1 MFNTKH
7 VASRLYFLVA
17 LMSVLMILMGVAG
30 LKTMSGTVASL
41 QTVYEDRTVPL
52 IDLGKIQRL
61 LGLSY
66 SDALRALQHD
76 PSHKLVSLHDHPVGE
91 HTKRIDDNLAEIDKL
106 WEKYMATYLTPEEKE
121 LAADYERKFKLYV
134 EEVLK
139 PLTEALKNENYEVQ
153 VVDRFLKGNRKQGK
167 GTEDAMDK
175 LMALQGRVAGEEYEK
190 GMASYS
196 TARTMAIA
204 SIVGGLML
212 GLGLAFWII
221 RSITAPLNEM
231 RHTIG
236 IVERD
241 SDFTRRVDVNSEDE
255 VGQTAKSFNQLI
267 ATMQE
272 TARAVLDNVDKVSDG
287 VASLAS
293 SSNQVASSSMQQ
305 SEAASA
311 MAASVEQ
318 MTVSISHV
326 SDSARDALTISRKS
340 GELST
345 QGGQVIHRA
354 VDEMNQIAGTVRAAS
369 TAIDSLGQQS
379 DQITS
384 VVQVIKEVADQT
396 NLLALN
402 AAIEAARAGEQGR
415 GFAVVADEVRK
426 LAERTTKATEEI
438 AAMVTA
444 MQDSARSAVTT
455 MENAVERVGSG
466 ASLAQQAGD
475 AINQI
480 RSGADQVIQVVN
492 DITSALAEQT
502 VASNDIASHVEQ
514 VAQMTEENSAAAGA
528 AASAAASVEQLA
540 DEMRRAVSRFKI

>member
-1 MFNTKH
+1 MFSNLTIKT
-7 VASRLYFLVA
+7 RLIFLITFFSLLLAGIGA
-17 LMSVLMILMGVAG
+17 LGLNGMSNSNKG
-30 LKTMSGTVASL
+30 L

-52 IDLGKIQRL
+52 MDLGKIIDMINLVRLSAVTASNASNQEVVKDAISQTQQR
-61 LGLSY
+61 
-66 SDALRALQHD
+66 D
-76 PSHKLVSLHDHPVGE
+76 KEIGE
-91 HTKRIDDNLAEIDKL
+91 L
-106 WEKYMATYLTPEEKE
+106 WTKYMATTLTPEEKK
-121 LAADYERKFKLYV
+121 LADAFGQQWKTYQESRNVTLNAAAAGDF
-134 EEVLK
+134 
-139 PLTEALKNENYEVQ
+139 EAARENA
-153 VVDRFLKGNRKQGK
+153 KK
-167 GTEDAMDK
+167 DAGPK
-175 LMALQGRVAGEEYEK
+175 
-190 GMASYS
+190 YS
-196 TARTMAIA
+196 TARETMFQLIELQGAVAKEEFEKAESNFNSVRNMAIV

-221 RSITAPLNEM
+221 RSITTSLNQV
-231 RHTIG
+231 RTTIAD
-236 IVERD
+236 VERD
-241 SDFTRRVDVNSEDE
+241 SDFTRRVDVSSEDE

-272 TARAVLDNVDKVSDG
+272 TARSVLHNVGKVSDG

-293 SSNQVASSSMQQ
+293 SSDQVATSSLQQ

-326 SDSARDALTISRKS
+326 SDSAREALTISRKS
-340 GELST
+340 GELSA

-354 VDEMNQIAGTVRAAS
+354 VDEMNQIAGTVREAS
-369 TAIDSLGQQS
+369 GAIDNLGQQS

-438 AAMVTA
+438 AAMVNA
-444 MQDSARSAVTT
+444 IQDSARSAVTT
-455 MENAVERVGSG
+455 METAVERVGSG

-480 RSGADQVIQVVN
+480 KSGADQVIQVVN

-502 VASNDIASHVEQ
+502 VASNDIAAHVEQ
-514 VAQMTEENSAAAGA
+514 VAQMTEENSAAASS
-528 AASAAASVEQLA
+528 AASAAANVEQLA
-540 DEMRRAVSRFKI
+540 GEMRRVVSRFKI

>member
-1 MFNTKH
+1 MKTRY
-7 VASRLYFLVA
+7 VATRLYLLVA
-17 LMSVLMILMGVAG
+17 FMAVTMVTMGAVGITNMSKVLD
-30 LKTMSGTVASL
+30 SL
-41 QTVYEDRTVPL
+41 STVYNDRTVPTG
-52 IDLGKIQRL
+52 DLTRIQAL
-61 LGLSY
+61 LNAGFSEV
-66 SDALRALQHD
+66 LRALQHN
-76 PSHKLVSLHDHPVGE
+76 PAAETSTLHDHPVSE
-91 HTKRIDDNLAEIDKL
+91 HINRIEKNLVAMNEL
-106 WEKYMATYLTPEEKE
+106 WAKYMATYLTPEEKL
-121 LAADYERKFKLYV
+121 LAADYEKQNALYV
-134 EEVLK
+134 ADVLT
-139 PLTEALKNENYEVQ
+139 PALQALKNGDYSIEMTG
-153 VVDRFLKGNRKQGK
+153 RFLKGNRKLGA
-167 GTEDAMDK
+167 DAEKAMSQ
-175 LMALQGRVAGEEYEK
+175 LIELQMRVAAEEYEK
-190 GMASYS
+190 GEAKFRFARNMAMIFI
-196 TARTMAIA
+196 TVALA
-204 SIVGGLML
+204 V
-212 GLGLAFWII
+212 GLGLAFLII
-221 RSITAPLNEM
+221 RSISVPLGQL
-231 RHTIG
+231 RSTIG
-236 IVERD
+236 IVD
-241 SDFTRRVDVNSEDE
+241 SNSDFTRRVEVNSEDE

-272 TARAVLDNVDKVSDG
+272 TARSVLYNVGKVSDG

-305 SEAASA
+305 SEAVSA

-326 SDSARDALTISRKS
+326 SDSARDALAISRKS
-340 GELST
+340 GELSA

-369 TAIDSLGQQS
+369 GAIDNLGQQS

-438 AAMVTA
+438 AAMVNA
-444 MQDSARSAVTT
+444 MQESARSAVTT
-455 MENAVERVGSG
+455 MDNAVERVGSG

-480 RSGADQVIQVVN
+480 KSGADQVIQVVN

-502 VASNDIASHVEQ
+502 VASNDIAAHVEQ
-514 VAQMTEENSAAAGA
+514 VAQMTEENSAAAGEA
-528 AASAAASVEQLA
+528 AQSAEHLQLLA
-540 DEMRRAVSRFKI
+540 DEMRSAVSRFKI

>member
-1 MFNTKH
+1 MFSNLTIKT
-7 VASRLYFLVA
+7 RLIFLITFFSLLLAGIGA
-17 LMSVLMILMGVAG
+17 LGLNGMSNSNKG
-30 LKTMSGTVASL
+30 L

-52 IDLGKIQRL
+52 MDLGKIIDMINLVRLSAVTASNASNQEVVKDAISQTQQR
-61 LGLSY
+61 
-66 SDALRALQHD
+66 D
-76 PSHKLVSLHDHPVGE
+76 KEIGE
-91 HTKRIDDNLAEIDKL
+91 L
-106 WEKYMATYLTPEEKE
+106 WTKYMATTLTPEEKK
-121 LAADYERKFKLYV
+121 LADAFGQQWKTYQESRNVTLNAAAAGDF
-134 EEVLK
+134 
-139 PLTEALKNENYEVQ
+139 EAARENA
-153 VVDRFLKGNRKQGK
+153 KK
-167 GTEDAMDK
+167 DAGPK
-175 LMALQGRVAGEEYEK
+175 
-190 GMASYS
+190 YS
-196 TARTMAIA
+196 TARETMFQLIELQGAVAKEEFEKAESNFNSVRNMAIV

-221 RSITAPLNEM
+221 RSITTSLNQV
-231 RHTIG
+231 RTTIAD
-236 IVERD
+236 VERD
-241 SDFTRRVDVNSEDE
+241 SDFTRRVDVSSEDE

-272 TARAVLDNVDKVSDG
+272 TARSVLHNVGKVSDG

-293 SSNQVASSSMQQ
+293 SSDQVATSSLQQ

-326 SDSARDALTISRKS
+326 SDSAREALTISRKS
-340 GELST
+340 GELSA

-369 TAIDSLGQQS
+369 HAIDSLGQQS
-379 DQITS
+379 DRITS

-438 AAMVTA
+438 AAMVNA
-444 MQDSARSAVTT
+444 IQDSARSAVTT
-455 MENAVERVGSG
+455 METAVERVGSG

-480 RSGADQVIQVVN
+480 KSGADQVIQVVN

-502 VASNDIASHVEQ
+502 VASNDIAAHVEQ
-514 VAQMTEENSAAAGA
+514 VAQMTEENSAAASS
-528 AASAAASVEQLA
+528 AASAAANVEQLA
-540 DEMRRAVSRFKI
+540 GEMRRVVSRFKI